1 MVFQART
8 TLKSVLALSEL
19 LGVEI
24 DEQDAQLRNL
34 FCLGFK
40 IGWRCALI
48 AEEVK

>member
-1 MVFQART
+1 
-8 TLKSVLALSEL
+8 LALSEL

-24 DEQDAQLRNL
+24 DEQDALLRNL

-40 IGWRCALI
+40 IGCWRCALI